1 MVKLG
6 ARTTRSTSSADVTP
20 NRRKSPGVLRDAM
33 VPCSSSAAHAMVV
46 GGRDPLDQRWVDPR
60 GADRL
65 ELDADAPVGLGIDER
80 AHVDPVTGA
89 AQHPRRAVLL
99 RDTHA
104 LLEHCVAGGG

>member
-6 ARTTRSTSSADVTP
+6 VRTTRNASSADVTP
-20 NRRKSPGVLRDAM
+20 NRRESAGVRRDAM
-33 VPCSSSAAHAMVV
+33 EPCSSSAAHALVV

-89 AQHPRRAVLL
+89 AQHPPPAVP
-99 RDTHA
+99 RGATP
-104 LLEHCVAGGG
+104 